1 MEPGDFGAFSLLS
14 EAVQGAVRDFGF
26 SSPTRA
32 QEEAIP
38 LIMRGENVLLISP
51 TASGKTEASML
62 PVLNG
67 LVKDRPGPGIK
78 VLYITPLRALNRD
91 LLYRLEWWCSRLGL
105 RVGVRHGDTEA
116 RERSS
121 QARNPPDLLIT
132 TPETLQAM
140 LTGRL
145 MRRNLMALRC
155 VIVDELHELAED
167 KRGSQLSLALE
178 RIRWL
183 IGRDFQLIGLSA
195 TIGSPDLV
203 GKFLVGTGRPVNVVK
218 IPFER
223 RVKLGVLY
231 PTPTA
236 RDNELAAKLYT
247 RPEVAARLRLM
258 RKLISAHEST
268 LLFTNTRSIAEVLA
282 SRFRIWDG
290 EFPISIHHGSLA
302 KPSRISAERGLKEGG
317 LRGLVCTSS
326 LELGIDVGRIDFV
339 IQYMSPRQVTR
350 LIQRVGRSGHRV
362 SKVAEG
368 TIIAMDSDD
377 ALESLAIVRRA
388 YEGELERVSIPEKP
402 FDVLAHQIVGLLL
415 NKGKWYVRELLELF
429 RNAHPYRDLSEEELI
444 SVIDYMHSRYPRMA
458 WYSPD
463 DQVVMR
469 PRRIKEVY
477 EYYFERLSMIPDEK
491 QYLVVDEEGDSPVGI
506 LDEAFVAE
514 YGSPGT
520 KFIVRG
526 SPWKLMSIHG
536 DRIYV
541 KPVKDPSGAIPSWV
555 GEEIPVPF
563 EVAQEVG
570 AIRRYVSEGMAM
582 GRGRSELL
590 EELAAKYGAS
600 KELMERCLS
609 ETLEQID
616 EGLPIPNDELV
627 AVEGAGEFV
636 VLTCHFGSLV
646 NRSLGR
652 LLGHELS
659 NRLGE
664 AVGVQQD
671 PYRIVVQFPG
681 TASAE
686 EVIGSLERLA
696 SSDVRGIMRTAI
708 ARTGLFKRRLVH
720 VARRFGALSKWAD
733 FTSVRLE
740 KLAKGLEGTAI
751 FEEALKETLE
761 KDLDLEGT
769 MKVLERIGRGEIKVV
784 ELKTKGDLSPLS
796 RLGLERMSRKVDLIP
811 PEKLTKVLVESTK
824 GRVLSESR
832 ALACLSCGDYVEIF
846 RMADLP
852 EDMACPSCR
861 SRRLG
866 IFDES
871 EEVVRR
877 ILKRR
882 GNLASKEAKLREFAE
897 GSARLY
903 EKYGKAAF
911 LVLSG
916 KKLDVRDAERILRRE
931 GKVSDR
937 LFKLIMEAEREALKK
952 RFW

>member
-1 MEPGDFGAFSLLS
+1 MKPTDLDAFSLLS
-14 EAVQGAVRDFGF
+14 KPLQEAVRDFGF

-38 LIMRGENVLLISP
+38 LIMSGENVLLISP
-51 TASGKTEASML
+51 TASGKTEASIL
-62 PVLNG
+62 PVLNA
-67 LVKDRPGPGIK
+67 LINERPGPGIK

-91 LLYRLEWWCSRLGL
+91 LLDRLEWWCNRLGL
-105 RVGVRHGDTEA
+105 RVGVRHGDTEV

-140 LTGRL
+140 LTGKL
-145 MRRNLMALRC
+145 MKRNLRALRC

-183 IGRDFQLIGLSA
+183 VGRDFQLIGLSA
-195 TIGSPDLV
+195 TIGSPEIV
-203 GKFLVGTGRPVNVVK
+203 GKFLVGVNRPVRVVK
-218 IPFER
+218 VPFER
-223 RVKLGVLY
+223 KVKLKVLY

-236 RDNELAAKLYT
+236 SDEELASKLYT
-247 RPEVAARLRLM
+247 RPEVAARLRIM
-258 RKLISAHEST
+258 RELISAHDST

-302 KPSRISAERGLKEGG
+302 KPSRISAERGLKEGE
-317 LRGLVCTSS
+317 LKGLVCTSS

-350 LIQRVGRSGHRV
+350 LVQRVGRSGHRI
-362 SKVAEG
+362 SRVAEG
-368 TIIAMDSDD
+368 VIIAMDSDD

-388 YEGELERVSIPEKP
+388 YEGELERASIPRKP
-402 FDVLAHQIVGLLL
+402 LDVLAHQIVGLLI
-415 NKGKWYVRELLELF
+415 NKGKWYVREILELF
-429 RNAHPYRDLSEEELI
+429 RNAYPYRDLTEEELV

-458 WYSPD
+458 WYSPE

-469 PRRIKEVY
+469 PRRIEEIY

-491 QYLVVDEEGDSPVGI
+491 QYLVINEEDESPIGI

-514 YGSPGT
+514 YGTPGT

-570 AIRRYVSEGMAM
+570 AIRRYVSEGLAA
-582 GRGRSELL
+582 GRGEAELVG
-590 EELAAKYGAS
+590 ELADRYGAPR
-600 KELMERCLS
+600 ELMMKALS
-609 ETLEQID
+609 ETLEQARK
-616 EGLPIPNDELV
+616 GLPIPSDKLV
-627 AVEGAGEFV
+627 TVEGAGDLV
-636 VLTCHFGSLV
+636 IITCHFGSLV

-681 TASAE
+681 PSSAK
-686 EVIGSLERLA
+686 EVIECLERLA
-696 SSDVRGIMRTAI
+696 SSDIAAI
-708 ARTGLFKRRLVH
+708 TRAAITRTGLFKRRLIH
-720 VARRFGALSKWAD
+720 VARRFGAISKWAD

-740 KLAKGLEGTAI
+740 KLARGLEGTAI

-761 KDLDLEGT
+761 KDLDVEGT
-769 MKVLERIGRGEIKVV
+769 MEVLRRIKDGEIEVI
-784 ELKTKGDLSPLS
+784 ELRSDRDLSPLS

-824 GRVLSESR
+824 GRILSESR
-832 ALACLSCGDYVEIF
+832 TFACLSCGDYVKILKIE
-846 RMADLP
+846 DLP
-852 EDMACPSCR
+852 DEMSCPLCGSKRIGMFEEPED
-861 SRRLG
+861 
-866 IFDES
+866 
-871 EEVVRR
+871 VVKRV
-877 ILKRR
+877 LKRR
-882 GNLASKEAKLREFAE
+882 GTPSLRESRLREFAE
-897 GSARLY
+897 ESAKLY

-911 LVLSG
+911 LALSARRIDP
-916 KKLDVRDAERILRRE
+916 KDAERILKRE
-931 GKVSDR
+931 GKISDK